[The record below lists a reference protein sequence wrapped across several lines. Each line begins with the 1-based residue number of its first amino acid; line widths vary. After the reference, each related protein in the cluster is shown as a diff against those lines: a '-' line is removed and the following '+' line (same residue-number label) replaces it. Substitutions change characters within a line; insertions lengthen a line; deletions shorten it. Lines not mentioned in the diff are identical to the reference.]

1 MYVCSEWVTAVEE
14 GSHSTPTTTPTAL
27 PSYIIITRAAV
38 ESDSWSSWWPRGI
51 WIHGRVGLAN
61 RACSIRYGSQ

>member
-1 MYVCSEWVTAVEE
+1 MYVCSEWVTALEE

-38 ESDSWSSWWPRGI
+38 ESDSWSSW
-51 WIHGRVGLAN
+51 
-61 RACSIRYGSQ
+61 